1 MIPVPG
7 LPDAA
12 QRPYYVGKTS
22 VFLYGKG
29 GEVPNSTLEYQ
40 GLDIHYYKKMQVR
53 PNMLYRW
60 LNYQA
65 YVRNDSLRNS
75 AHSRLY
81 SQYRQTR
88 IQERLS
94 QLSIFRYLD
103 LQYIPQDSTAT
114 CDTLNVRLQATFDKP
129 YDAEL
134 EFNLTTKSNN
144 QTGRCIFRPDPLQCI
159 WGRRDVEC
167 QVKGLLRM
175 ADRTE

>member
-1 MIPVPG
+1 
-7 LPDAA
+7 
-12 QRPYYVGKTS
+12 
-22 VFLYGKG
+22 
-29 GEVPNSTLEYQ
+29 
-40 GLDIHYYKKMQVR
+40 MQVR

-144 QTGRCIFRPDPLQCI
+144 QTGPGASFGLTRYNVF
-159 WGRRDVEC
+159 GEERR
-167 QVKGLLRM
+167 GM
-175 ADRTE
+175 SS